1 LQQELENNLK
11 VGLVK
16 NFDNIMVVFK
26 SVKYKNFLSSGNIF
40 TEIKLDQHP
49 TTLIVG
55 SNGAGKSTFLDAIT
69 FSLFGKPFRNINKPQ
84 LVNSINEK
92 DCVVEIEFK
101 IGKINYKV
109 VRGIKPNT
117 FEIYVDGSLLNQDA
131 KAKDYQDY
139 LEKVILKMN
148 YKSFTQIVILGS
160 TNFTPFMQ
168 LSAADRRTVIE
179 DLLDIQIFS
188 SMNVI
193 VKNKLHTLKDEAA
206 QLKIQIDN
214 TKDKIDLHK
223 KHLDELKKNTK
234 EIVDAKKQEVVENK
248 ASLSSLETEA
258 TNKEVEI
265 DNLVNETTDE
275 DSTTKKFQK
284 LNNLEAKIE
293 GNIQKLE
300 KDIEFYSV
308 NSTCPTCDQAIN
320 NKEEKVHTCNS
331 KITELNEGLTKLK
344 EESDAVLQRINTIKA
359 VQKQLKSL
367 EQDLVRINTSR
378 SQIRKYIAKLEDEIA
393 EIESKPA
400 MSDEF
405 KAQSKTLLNALQ
417 SFNDKRKEVSEQTQ
431 NYDIVAQL
439 LKDGG
444 IKSKIIKQYV
454 PVINK
459 LVNKYLAAMDF
470 FVNFN
475 IDEEFKETI
484 KSRHRDDFSYE
495 NFSEGEKKR
504 IDLALLFT
512 WRSVAKLKNS
522 VNTNL
527 LIFDEV
533 FDGSLDINGT
543 EEFMKLINM
552 MNEGTNIFVIT
563 HKSDQMVDKFKY
575 TIRFG
580 KVKNFSQV
588 VS

>member
-1 LQQELENNLK
+1 MIL
-11 VGLVK
+11 
-16 NFDNIMVVFK
+16 FK
-26 SVKYKNFLSSGNIF
+26 TVRYKNFLSTGNLF
-40 TEIKLDQHP
+40 TEIQLNENA

-55 SNGAGKSTFLDAIT
+55 ENGAGKSTFLDAIT

-92 DCVVEIEFK
+92 DCQVEVEFT
-101 IGKINYKV
+101 IGKKEYKV
-109 VRGIKPNT
+109 VRGIKPNV
-117 FEIYVDGSLLNQDA
+117 FEIYQDGNLLNQDA
-131 KAKDYQDY
+131 KSKDYQEQ
-139 LEKVILKMN
+139 LEKNILKMN

-168 LSAADRRTVIE
+168 LSAADRRAVIE

-188 SMNVI
+188 AMNVV
-193 VKNKLHTLKDEAA
+193 VKSKLHTLKDEAA

-214 TKDKIDLHK
+214 TKDKINLHK
-223 KHLDELKKNTK
+223 KHLEELKKNSQ
-234 EIVDAKKQEVVENK
+234 EIVDAKKQEVVDNT
-248 ASLSSLETEA
+248 ASLSTLETEA
-258 TNKEVEI
+258 TNKEIEI
-265 DNLVNETTDE
+265 ENLLTQTADEETN
-275 DSTTKKFQK
+275 TKRFTK
-284 LNNLEAKIE
+284 LNQLEAKIE

-300 KDIEFYSV
+300 NDIEFYSV

-320 NKEEKVHTCNS
+320 NKEEKVHTCTS
-331 KITELNEGLTKLK
+331 KITELTEGLTKLK
-344 EESDAVLQRINTIKA
+344 EESDAVLQRINSIKA
-359 VQKQLKSL
+359 TQKQLQSL

-378 SQIRKYIAKLEDEIA
+378 SQIRKYIKKLENEIA

-405 KAQSKTLLNALQ
+405 KAQSKTLLNDLQ
-417 SFNDKRKEVSEQTQ
+417 AFNDKRKTVSEQTQ
-431 NYDIVAQL
+431 HYDIVAQL

-470 FVNFN
+470 FVNFT

-552 MNEGTNIFVIT
+552 MNDNTNIFVIT
-563 HKSDQMVDKFKY
+563 HKTDQMVDKFKH
-575 TIRFG
+575 TIKFA
-580 KVKNFSQV
+580 KVKNFSQMV
-588 VS
+588 V

>member
-1 LQQELENNLK
+1 MILFKK
-11 VGLVK
+11 VR
-16 NFDNIMVVFK
+16 
-26 SVKYKNFLSSGNIF
+26 YKNFLSTGNFF
-40 TEIKLDQHP
+40 TEIPLNTNA
-49 TTLIVG
+49 TTLIIG
-55 SNGAGKSTFLDAIT
+55 ENGAGKSTFLDAIT
-69 FSLFGKPFRNINKPQ
+69 FALFGKPFRSVNKPQ
-84 LVNSINEK
+84 LINSINEK
-92 DCVVEIEFK
+92 DCLVEIEFSISSK
-101 IGKINYKV
+101 NYKV
-109 VRGIKPNT
+109 IRGIKPNL
-117 FEIYVDGSLLNQDA
+117 FEIYCNGELVNQDA
-131 KAKDYQDY
+131 KSKDYQDQ
-139 LEKVILKMN
+139 LEKLILKMN

-168 LSAADRRTVIE
+168 LSAGDRRAVIE

-188 SMNVI
+188 SMNQV
-193 VKNKLHTLKDEAA
+193 VKTKLTQFKEEAGR
-206 QLKIQIDN
+206 LKIQIDAV
-214 TKDKIDLHK
+214 KGKIELHK

-234 EIVDAKKQEVVENK
+234 ELVDAKKQEIVDNNN
-248 ASLSSLETEA
+248 SLSELDVESTQ
-258 TNKEVEI
+258 KEKQI
-265 DNLVNETTDE
+265 DDLIFQTSDE
-275 DSTTKKFQK
+275 EFTSKKFTK

-331 KITELNEGLTKLK
+331 KITELTEGLTKLK

-359 VQKQLKSL
+359 TQKELKSL

-378 SQIRKYIAKLEDEIA
+378 KQIRNYITKLEKEIY
-393 EIESKPA
+393 EIENKPA

-405 KAQSKTLLNALQ
+405 KAQSKVLLNELQ
-417 SFNDKRKEVSEQTQ
+417 DHNEKRKNAVESMT

-444 IKSKIIKQYV
+444 IKSKIIKQYI

-459 LVNKYLAAMDF
+459 LVNKYLASMDF

-475 IDEEFKETI
+475 IDEEFKESI

-512 WRSVAKLKNS
+512 WRAVAKLKNS
-522 VNTNL
+522 ANTNL

-533 FDGSLDINGT
+533 FDGSLDSNGT
-543 EEFMKLINM
+543 EEFLKLINM
-552 MNEGTNIFVIT
+552 FNDGTNIFVIS
-563 HKSDQMVDKFKY
+563 HKGDVLADKFKH
-575 TIRFG
+575 TIKFA
-580 KVKNFSQV
+580 KIKNFSQMV
-588 VS
+588 Q

>member
-1 LQQELENNLK
+1 MIFFSK
-11 VGLVK
+11 VR
-16 NFDNIMVVFK
+16 
-26 SVKYKNFLSSGNIF
+26 YKNFLSTGNIF
-40 TEIKLDQHP
+40 TEIDLGEHA
-49 TTLIVG
+49 TTLIIG
-55 SNGAGKSTFLDAIT
+55 ENGAGKSTFLDAIT
-69 FSLFGKPFRNINKPQ
+69 FALFGKPFRNINKPQ

-101 IGKINYKV
+101 IGKTNYKV

-117 FEIYVDGSLLNQDA
+117 FEIYVNGDLLNQDA

-193 VKNKLHTLKDEAA
+193 VKNKLHGLKDEAA

-214 TKDKIDLHK
+214 TKDKIELHK

-234 EIVDAKKQEVVENK
+234 EIVDAKKKEFEENSTTLKNLAVELTEK
-248 ASLSSLETEA
+248 ETQIETIVSSISDEET
-258 TNKEVEI
+258 
-265 DNLVNETTDE
+265 
-275 DSTTKKFQK
+275 STKKFNK
-284 LNNLEAKIE
+284 LNQLEAKIE

-331 KITELNEGLTKLK
+331 KISELTDGLTKLK

-359 VQKQLKSL
+359 TQKELKAL
-367 EQDLVRINTSR
+367 EQDLVRITTHRKQVR
-378 SQIRKYIAKLEDEIA
+378 SYIAKLQEEIDV
-393 EIESKPA
+393 IESKPA

-405 KAQSKTLLNALQ
+405 KAQSKQLLNALQ
-417 SFNDKRKEVSEQTQ
+417 AFNDKRKEVSEQTQ

-543 EEFMKLINM
+543 EEFMKLIYM
-552 MNEGTNIFVIT
+552 MNDDANIFVIT
-563 HKSDQMVDKFKY
+563 HKTDQMVDKFKH
-575 TIRFG
+575 TIRFA

-588 VS
+588 V

>member
-1 LQQELENNLK
+1 VIFFSK
-11 VGLVK
+11 VR
-16 NFDNIMVVFK
+16 
-26 SVKYKNFLSSGNIF
+26 YKNFLSTGNIF
-40 TEIKLDQHP
+40 TEINLGEHS

-55 SNGAGKSTFLDAIT
+55 ENGAGKSTFLDAIT

-92 DCVVEIEFK
+92 DCIVEIEFT

-109 VRGIKPNT
+109 VRGIKPNI
-117 FEIYVDGSLLNQDA
+117 FEIYVDGDLLNQDA
-131 KAKDYQDY
+131 KSKDYQDY

-193 VKNKLHTLKDEAA
+193 VKNKLHTLKDEAT

-234 EIVDAKKQEVVENK
+234 EIVDAKKQEIEENRTSLHQLQVEG
-248 ASLSSLETEA
+248 SQ
-258 TNKEVEI
+258 KEKQI
-265 DNLVNETTDE
+265 DDLVFQVSDE
-275 DSTTKKFQK
+275 EFTTKRFNK

-331 KITELNEGLTKLK
+331 KITELSKGLKKLK
-344 EESDAVLQRINTIKA
+344 EENDAVLQRINTIKA
-359 VQKQLKSL
+359 TQKELKTF

-378 SQIRKYIAKLEDEIA
+378 SQIGKYIKKLADEIT
-393 EIESKPA
+393 EIENKPA

-405 KAQSKTLLNALQ
+405 KAQSKELLNALQ
-417 SFNDKRKEVSEQTQ
+417 TFNEKRKTVSEQTQ
-431 NYDIVAQL
+431 HYDIVAQL

-563 HKSDQMVDKFKY
+563 HKSDQMVDKFKH

-580 KVKNFSQV
+580 KVKNFSQMV
-588 VS
+588 

>member
-1 LQQELENNLK
+1 
-11 VGLVK
+11 
-16 NFDNIMVVFK
+16 
-26 SVKYKNFLSSGNIF
+26 
-40 TEIKLDQHP
+40 
-49 TTLIVG
+49 
-55 SNGAGKSTFLDAIT
+55 
-69 FSLFGKPFRNINKPQ
+69 
-84 LVNSINEK
+84 
-92 DCVVEIEFK
+92 
-101 IGKINYKV
+101 
-109 VRGIKPNT
+109 
-117 FEIYVDGSLLNQDA
+117 
-131 KAKDYQDY
+131 
-139 LEKVILKMN
+139 
-148 YKSFTQIVILGS
+148 
-160 TNFTPFMQ
+160 
-168 LSAADRRTVIE
+168 
-179 DLLDIQIFS
+179 
-188 SMNVI
+188 MNVI
-193 VKNKLHTLKDEAA
+193 VKNKLHTLKDEAT

-234 EIVDAKKQEVVENK
+234 EIVDAKKQEIEENRTSLHQLQVEG
-248 ASLSSLETEA
+248 SQ
-258 TNKEVEI
+258 KEKQI
-265 DNLVNETTDE
+265 DDLVFQVSDE
-275 DSTTKKFQK
+275 EFTTKRFNK

-331 KITELNEGLTKLK
+331 KITELSKGLKKLK
-344 EESDAVLQRINTIKA
+344 EENDAVLQRINTIKA
-359 VQKQLKSL
+359 TQKELKTF

-378 SQIRKYIAKLEDEIA
+378 SQIGKYIKKLADEIT
-393 EIESKPA
+393 EIENKPA

-405 KAQSKTLLNALQ
+405 KAQSKELLNALQ
-417 SFNDKRKEVSEQTQ
+417 TFNEKRKTVSEQTQ
-431 NYDIVAQL
+431 HYDIVAQL

-563 HKSDQMVDKFKY
+563 HKSDQMVDKFKH

-580 KVKNFSQV
+580 KVKNFSQMV
-588 VS
+588 

>member
-1 LQQELENNLK
+1 VIFFSK
-11 VGLVK
+11 VR
-16 NFDNIMVVFK
+16 
-26 SVKYKNFLSSGNIF
+26 YKNFLSTGNIF
-40 TEIKLDQHP
+40 TEIDLGEHA
-49 TTLIVG
+49 TTLIIG
-55 SNGAGKSTFLDAIT
+55 ENGAGKSTFLDAIT
-69 FSLFGKPFRNINKPQ
+69 FALFGKPFRNINKPQ

-101 IGKINYKV
+101 IGKTNYKV

-117 FEIYVDGSLLNQDA
+117 FEIYVNGDLLNQDA

-193 VKNKLHTLKDEAA
+193 VKNKLHGLKDEAA

-214 TKDKIDLHK
+214 TKDKIELHK

-234 EIVDAKKQEVVENK
+234 EIVDAKKKEFEENSTTLKNLAVELTEK
-248 ASLSSLETEA
+248 ETQIETIVSSISDEET
-258 TNKEVEI
+258 
-265 DNLVNETTDE
+265 
-275 DSTTKKFQK
+275 STKKFNK
-284 LNNLEAKIE
+284 LNQLEAKIE

-331 KITELNEGLTKLK
+331 KISELTDGLTKLK

-359 VQKQLKSL
+359 TQKELKAL
-367 EQDLVRINTSR
+367 EQDLVRITTHRKQVR
-378 SQIRKYIAKLEDEIA
+378 SYIAKLQEEIDV
-393 EIESKPA
+393 IESKPA

-405 KAQSKTLLNALQ
+405 KAQSKQLLNALQ
-417 SFNDKRKEVSEQTQ
+417 AYNDKRKEVSEQTQ

-454 PVINK
+454 PIINK

-552 MNEGTNIFVIT
+552 MNEGTNVFVIT
-563 HKSDQMVDKFKY
+563 HKSDQMVDKFKH

-580 KVKNFSQV
+580 KVKNFSQMV
-588 VS
+588 N

>member
-1 LQQELENNLK
+1 VIFFNA
-11 VGLVK
+11 VR
-16 NFDNIMVVFK
+16 
-26 SVKYKNFLSSGNIF
+26 YKNFLSSGNIF
-40 TEIKLDQHP
+40 TEINLGAHP

-55 SNGAGKSTFLDAIT
+55 ENGAGKSTFLDAIT
-69 FSLFGKPFRNINKPQ
+69 FALFGKPFRNINKPQ

-92 DCVVEIEFK
+92 DCVVEIEFV
-101 IGKINYKV
+101 IGKIKYKV
-109 VRGIKPNT
+109 VRGIKPNL
-117 FEIYVDGSLLNQDA
+117 FEIYLNDDLLNQDA
-131 KAKDYQDY
+131 KSKDYQEY

-188 SMNVI
+188 AMNVV
-193 VKNKLHTLKDEAA
+193 VKNKMHALKDEAA

-214 TKDKIDLHK
+214 TKDKIELHK

-234 EIVDAKKQEVVENK
+234 EILDAKKQEAVENRV
-248 ASLSSLETEA
+248 SLSSLETEA
-258 TNKEVEI
+258 TQKEKQI
-265 DNLVNETTDE
+265 DDLIFLTSDE
-275 DSTTKKFQK
+275 EFTTKRFNK

-320 NKEEKVHTCNS
+320 NKEEKVHSCNS
-331 KITELNEGLTKLK
+331 KISELTEGLNKLK
-344 EESDAVLQRINTIKA
+344 EESDAVLQRINTIKTT
-359 VQKQLKSL
+359 QKELKSF

-378 SQIRKYIAKLEDEIA
+378 SQIRKYIKKLEDEIT

-405 KAQSKTLLNALQ
+405 KAQSKELLNALQ
-417 SFNDKRKEVSEQTQ
+417 GFNEKRKTVSEQTQ

-454 PVINK
+454 PIINK

-563 HKSDQMVDKFKY
+563 HKSDQMVDKFKH

-580 KVKNFSQV
+580 KIKNFSQMV
-588 VS
+588 N

>member
-1 LQQELENNLK
+1 VIL
-11 VGLVK
+11 
-16 NFDNIMVVFK
+16 FK
-26 SVKYKNFLSSGNIF
+26 FVRYKNFLSTGNVF
-40 TEIKLDQHP
+40 TEIDLSGHP
-49 TTLIVG
+49 TTLIIG
-55 SNGAGKSTFLDAIT
+55 ENGAGKSTFLDAIT

-101 IGKINYKV
+101 VSKTEYKV
-109 VRGIKPNT
+109 VRGIKPNL
-117 FEIYVDGSLLNQDA
+117 FEIYADGILLNQDA
-131 KAKDYQDY
+131 KAKDYQDF
-139 LEKVILKMN
+139 LEKNVLKMN

-168 LSAADRRTVIE
+168 LSAYDRRTVIE

-188 SMNVI
+188 AMNVV

-214 TKDKIDLHK
+214 TKDKIELHK

-234 EIVDAKKQEVVENK
+234 EILDAKKQEVVENRT
-248 ASLSSLETEA
+248 SLSTLELEA
-258 TNKEVEI
+258 KQKEKQI
-265 DNLVNETTDE
+265 DDLIFQVSDE
-275 DSTTKKFQK
+275 EFTAKRFNK

-293 GNIQKLE
+293 GNIQKLQT
-300 KDIEFYSV
+300 DIEFYSV
-308 NSTCPTCDQAIN
+308 NSTCPTCDQTIN
-320 NKEEKVHTCNS
+320 NKEEKVHACNS
-331 KITELNEGLTKLK
+331 KITELNEGLDKLK
-344 EESDAVLQRINTIKA
+344 EESDAVLRRINNIKTI
-359 VQKQLKSL
+359 QQELKTF

-378 SQIRKYIAKLEDEIA
+378 SQVRKYVKKLEEEIT

-405 KAQSKTLLNALQ
+405 KAQSKELLNALQ
-417 SFNDKRKEVSEQTQ
+417 AFNDKRKTVSEQTQ
-431 NYDIVAQL
+431 SYDIVAQL

-454 PVINK
+454 PIINK

-543 EEFMKLINM
+543 EEFMKLISM

-563 HKSDQMVDKFKY
+563 HKSDQMVDKFKH

-580 KVKNFSQV
+580 KVKNFSQMV
-588 VS
+588 N

>member
-1 LQQELENNLK
+1 MIL
-11 VGLVK
+11 
-16 NFDNIMVVFK
+16 FK
-26 SVKYKNFLSSGNIF
+26 FVRYKNFLSTGNVF
-40 TEIKLDQHP
+40 TEIDLSGHP
-49 TTLIVG
+49 TTLIIG
-55 SNGAGKSTFLDAIT
+55 ENGAGKSTFLDAIT

-101 IGKINYKV
+101 VSKTEYKV
-109 VRGIKPNT
+109 VRGIKPNV
-117 FEIYVDGSLLNQDA
+117 FEIYADGILLNQDA
-131 KAKDYQDY
+131 KAKDYQDF
-139 LEKVILKMN
+139 LEKNVLKMN

-168 LSAADRRTVIE
+168 LSAYDRRTVIE

-188 SMNVI
+188 AMNVV

-214 TKDKIDLHK
+214 TKDKIELHK

-234 EIVDAKKQEVVENK
+234 EILDAKKQEVVENRT
-248 ASLSSLETEA
+248 SLSTLELEA
-258 TNKEVEI
+258 KQKEKQI
-265 DNLVNETTDE
+265 DDLIFQVSDE
-275 DSTTKKFQK
+275 EFTAKRFSK

-293 GNIQKLE
+293 GNIQKLQT
-300 KDIEFYSV
+300 DIEFYSV
-308 NSTCPTCDQAIN
+308 NSTCPTCDQTIN
-320 NKEEKVHTCNS
+320 NKEEKVHACNS
-331 KITELNEGLTKLK
+331 KITELNEGLDKLK
-344 EESDAVLQRINTIKA
+344 EESDAVLRRINNIKTI
-359 VQKQLKSL
+359 QQELKTF

-378 SQIRKYIAKLEDEIA
+378 SQVRKYVKKLEEEIT
-393 EIESKPA
+393 EIENKPA

-405 KAQSKTLLNALQ
+405 KAQSKELLNALQ
-417 SFNDKRKEVSEQTQ
+417 AFNDKRKTVSEQTQ
-431 NYDIVAQL
+431 SYDIVAQL

-454 PVINK
+454 PIINK

-512 WRSVAKLKNS
+512 WFIV
-522 VNTNL
+522 T
-527 LIFDEV
+527 
-533 FDGSLDINGT
+533 
-543 EEFMKLINM
+543 
-552 MNEGTNIFVIT
+552 
-563 HKSDQMVDKFKY
+563 
-575 TIRFG
+575 G
-580 KVKNFSQV
+580 KQIGRAHV
-588 VS
+588 

>member
-1 LQQELENNLK
+1 VIVFE
-11 VGLVK
+11 
-16 NFDNIMVVFK
+16 VVR
-26 SVKYKNFLSSGNIF
+26 YKNFLSTGNVF
-40 TEIKLDQHP
+40 TEIQLNKNP

-55 SNGAGKSTFLDAIT
+55 ENGAGKSTFLDAIT
-69 FSLFGKPFRNINKPQ
+69 FGLFGKPFRNINKPQ

-92 DCVVEIEFK
+92 DCLVEVEFAIGSKKYK
-101 IGKINYKV
+101 I
-109 VRGIKPNT
+109 VRGIKPNV
-117 FEIYVDGSLLNQDA
+117 FEIYAGSELVNQA
-131 KAKDYQDY
+131 ANSKDYQEQ
-139 LEKVILKMN
+139 LEKTILKMN

-168 LSAADRRTVIE
+168 LSASDRRAVIE

-193 VKNKLHTLKDEAA
+193 VKSKLHTLKDESA

-223 KHLDELKKNTK
+223 KHLEELKKNTK
-234 EIVDAKKQEVVENK
+234 EIVEAKKLEVNENT
-248 ASLSSLETEA
+248 ASLSQLENEA
-258 TNKEVEI
+258 TEKEVQIE
-265 DNLVNETTDE
+265 NLLTEVSDDDAT
-275 DSTTKKFQK
+275 SKKFNK
-284 LNNLEAKIE
+284 LNQLEAKIE

-320 NKEEKVHTCNS
+320 NKDEKVHTCNS
-331 KITELNEGLTKLK
+331 KITELSEGLKKLK
-344 EESDAVLQRINTIKA
+344 EESDAVLHRINTIKTT
-359 VQKQLKSL
+359 QKELKTL

-378 SQIRKYIAKLEDEIA
+378 KQVRNYIAKLEREIS
-393 EIESKPA
+393 EIENKPA

-405 KAQSKTLLNALQ
+405 KAQSKELLNALQ
-417 SFNDKRKEVSEQTQ
+417 AFNEKRKEVSEQTQ

-552 MNEGTNIFVIT
+552 FTDNTNIFVIT
-563 HKSDQMVDKFKY
+563 HKTDQMVDKFKH

-588 VS
+588 I

>member
-1 LQQELENNLK
+1 
-11 VGLVK
+11 V
-16 NFDNIMVVFK
+16 ITFK
-26 SVKYKNFLSSGNIF
+26 SVRYKNFLSTGNVF
-40 TEIKLDQHP
+40 TEIKLNENA

-55 SNGAGKSTFLDAIT
+55 ENGAGKSTFLDAIT

-92 DCVVEIEFK
+92 DCIVEVEFAIASKQYK
-101 IGKINYKV
+101 II
-109 VRGIKPNT
+109 RGIKPNV
-117 FEIYVDGSLLNQDA
+117 FEIYIDGELLNQDA
-131 KAKDYQDY
+131 KSKDYQEQ
-139 LEKVILKMN
+139 LEKLILKMN

-168 LSAADRRTVIE
+168 LSASDRRAVIE

-214 TKDKIDLHK
+214 TRDKIELHK

-234 EIVDAKKQEVVENK
+234 EIVDAKKQEVKENT
-248 ASLSSLETEA
+248 ASLSDLETEA
-258 TNKEVEI
+258 TTKETEI
-265 DNLVNETTDE
+265 DNLLLKVEDE
-275 DSTTKKFQK
+275 DTTTKKFNK
-284 LNNLEAKIE
+284 LNQLEAKIE

-331 KITELNEGLTKLK
+331 KITELNEGLNKLK
-344 EESDAVLQRINTIKA
+344 EESDAVLHRINTIKTT
-359 VQKQLKSL
+359 QKELKTF

-378 SQIRKYIAKLEDEIA
+378 KQVRNYIAKLEKEIA

-405 KAQSKTLLNALQ
+405 KAQSKELLNALQ
-417 SFNDKRKEVSEQTQ
+417 SFNEKRKEVSEQTQ

-552 MNEGTNIFVIT
+552 MNDNTNIFVIT
-563 HKSDQMVDKFKY
+563 HKSDQMIDKFKH

-588 VS
+588 I

>member
-1 LQQELENNLK
+1 M
-11 VGLVK
+11 
-16 NFDNIMVVFK
+16 IHFK
-26 SVKYKNFLSSGNIF
+26 TVRYKNFLSTGNIF
-40 TEIKLDQHP
+40 TQIPIDKNP

-55 SNGAGKSTFLDAIT
+55 ENGAGKSTFLDAIT

-92 DCVVEIEFK
+92 DCVVEIEFT
-101 IGKINYKV
+101 IGKKNYKI
-109 VRGIKPNT
+109 VRGIKPNI
-117 FEIYVDGSLLNQDA
+117 FEIHCDGELLNQDA
-131 KAKDYQDY
+131 KAKDYQDM

-168 LSAADRRTVIE
+168 LGAADRRAVIE

-188 SMNVI
+188 AMNQV
-193 VKNKLHTLKDEAA
+193 VKSKVHDLKDEGAR
-206 QLKIQIDN
+206 LKIQID
-214 TKDKIDLHK
+214 TTREKIELHK
-223 KHLDELKKNTK
+223 RHLDELKKNNK
-234 EIVDAKKQEVVENK
+234 EIIDAKKLEITQNQEQIATLQIDVAVLENK
-248 ASLSSLETEA
+248 IETLLTSITDDEASAKKLS
-258 TNKEVEI
+258 
-265 DNLVNETTDE
+265 
-275 DSTTKKFQK
+275 KFTQ
-284 LNNLEAKIE
+284 LEAKIE
-293 GNIQKLE
+293 NNIGKLE

-308 NSTCPTCDQAIN
+308 NSTCPTCDQNIN
-320 NKEEKVHTCNS
+320 NKDEKVTACNH
-331 KITELNEGLTKLK
+331 KIGELNEGLSKLK
-344 EESDAVLQRINTIKA
+344 KESDVVTERIKA
-359 VQKQLKSL
+359 IKGIQKEIQKLQ
-367 EQDLVRINTSR
+367 QDLTSKNTSAF
-378 SQIRKYIAKLEDEIA
+378 QTTKYIRKLENEISA
-393 EIESKPA
+393 LQSKPA
-400 MSDEF
+400 MSDDF
-405 KAQSKTLLNALQ
+405 KAQSKQLLNDLQ
-417 SFNDKRKEVSEQTQ
+417 RYNESRKVVAEQSQ
-431 NYDIVAQL
+431 HYDIVSQL

-470 FVNFN
+470 FVNFT

-533 FDGSLDINGT
+533 FDGSLDVNGT

-552 MNEGTNIFVIT
+552 LNENTNIFVIT
-563 HKSDQMVDKFKY
+563 HKTDQMVDKFKH
-575 TIRFG
+575 TIRFN
-580 KVKNFSQV
+580 KVKNFSQMV
-588 VS
+588 V

>member
-1 LQQELENNLK
+1 MIVFE
-11 VGLVK
+11 
-16 NFDNIMVVFK
+16 VVR
-26 SVKYKNFLSSGNIF
+26 YKNFLSTGNVF
-40 TEIKLDQHP
+40 TEIQLNKNP

-55 SNGAGKSTFLDAIT
+55 ENGAGKSTFLDAIT
-69 FSLFGKPFRNINKPQ
+69 FGLFGKPFRNINKPQ

-92 DCVVEIEFK
+92 DCLVEVEFAIGSKKYK
-101 IGKINYKV
+101 I
-109 VRGIKPNT
+109 VRGIKPNV
-117 FEIYVDGSLLNQDA
+117 FEIYAGSELVNQA
-131 KAKDYQDY
+131 ANSKDYQEQ
-139 LEKVILKMN
+139 LEKTILKMN

-168 LSAADRRTVIE
+168 LSASDRRAVIE

-193 VKNKLHTLKDEAA
+193 VKSKLHTLKDESA

-223 KHLDELKKNTK
+223 KHLEELKKNTK
-234 EIVDAKKQEVVENK
+234 EIVEAKKLEVNENT
-248 ASLSSLETEA
+248 ASLSQLENEA
-258 TNKEVEI
+258 TEKEVQIE
-265 DNLVNETTDE
+265 NLLTEVSDDDAT
-275 DSTTKKFQK
+275 SKKFNK
-284 LNNLEAKIE
+284 LNQLEAKIE

-320 NKEEKVHTCNS
+320 NKDEKVHTCNS
-331 KITELNEGLTKLK
+331 KITELSEGLKKLK
-344 EESDAVLQRINTIKA
+344 EESDAVLHRINTIKTT
-359 VQKQLKSL
+359 QKELKTL

-378 SQIRKYIAKLEDEIA
+378 KQVRNYIAKLEREIS
-393 EIESKPA
+393 EIENKPA

-405 KAQSKTLLNALQ
+405 KAQSKELLNALQ
-417 SFNDKRKEVSEQTQ
+417 AFNEKRKEVSEQTQ

-552 MNEGTNIFVIT
+552 FTDNTNIFVIT
-563 HKSDQMVDKFKY
+563 HKTDQMVDKFKH

-588 VS
+588 I

>member
-1 LQQELENNLK
+1 
-11 VGLVK
+11 VI
-16 NFDNIMVVFK
+16 NFSVVR
-26 SVKYKNFLSSGNIF
+26 YKNFLSTGNLF
-40 TEIKLDQHP
+40 TEIPLIENP

-55 SNGAGKSTFLDAIT
+55 ENGAGKSTFLDAIT
-69 FSLFGKPFRNINKPQ
+69 FALFGKPFRNINKPQ
-84 LVNSINEK
+84 LINSINEK
-92 DCVVEIEFK
+92 DCVVEIEFT
-101 IGKINYKV
+101 IGKKSYKII
-109 VRGIKPNT
+109 RGIKPNI
-117 FEIYVDGSLLNQDA
+117 FEIHCDGDLLNQDA
-131 KAKDYQDY
+131 KSKDYQDH
-139 LEKVILKMN
+139 LEKNILKMN

-188 SMNVI
+188 AMNQV
-193 VKNKLHTLKDEAA
+193 VKSKIHLYKDEAA

-214 TKDKIDLHK
+214 TKDKIELHK
-223 KHLDELKKNTK
+223 KHLEELKKNSK
-234 EIVDAKKQEVVENK
+234 EIVDAKKTEVKENT
-248 ASLSSLETEA
+248 ASLSEFENEA
-258 TNKEVEI
+258 TDIETKIENLSIEVS
-265 DNLVNETTDE
+265 E
-275 DSTTKKFQK
+275 DDTVTKKFNK
-284 LNNLEAKIE
+284 LNQLEAKIE

-320 NKEEKVHTCNS
+320 NKEEKVHTCNT
-331 KITELNEGLTKLK
+331 KISELNEGLNKLK
-344 EESDAVLQRINTIKA
+344 EESDAVLHRINTIKTT
-359 VQKQLKSL
+359 QKQLKLL

-378 SQIRKYIAKLEDEIA
+378 KQVRNYITKLEKEIE

-400 MSDEF
+400 MSDQF
-405 KAQSKTLLNALQ
+405 KAQSKILLNDLQ
-417 SFNDKRKEVSEQTQ
+417 AFNEKRKTVSEQLQ

-563 HKSDQMVDKFKY
+563 HKSDQMVDKFKN
-575 TIRFG
+575 TIRFA
-580 KVKNFSQV
+580 KVKNFSQMV
-588 VS
+588 N

>member
-1 LQQELENNLK
+1 MITFE
-11 VGLVK
+11 
-16 NFDNIMVVFK
+16 
-26 SVKYKNFLSSGNIF
+26 SVRYKNFLSTGNVF
-40 TEIKLDQHP
+40 TEIKLNENS

-55 SNGAGKSTFLDAIT
+55 ENGAGKSTFLDAIT
-69 FSLFGKPFRNINKPQ
+69 FGLFGKPFRSVNKPQ

-92 DCVVEIEFK
+92 DCVVEIVFH
-101 IGKINYKV
+101 IGKRSYKII
-109 VRGIKPNT
+109 RGIKPNV
-117 FEIYVDGSLLNQDA
+117 FEIYADGELLNQDA
-131 KAKDYQDY
+131 RSKDYQDQ
-139 LEKVILKMN
+139 LEKNILKMN

-188 SMNVI
+188 AMNQV
-193 VKNKLHTLKDEAA
+193 VKSRLHTYKDEAA

-214 TKDKIDLHK
+214 TKDKIELHK

-234 EIVDAKKQEVVENK
+234 EIVDAKKTEVTENK
-248 ASLSSLETEA
+248 ASLSEFENEA
-258 TNKEVEI
+258 TEIETQIENLSIEVS
-265 DNLVNETTDE
+265 E
-275 DSTTKKFQK
+275 DDTVTKKFNK
-284 LNNLEAKIE
+284 LNQLEAKIE

-331 KITELNEGLTKLK
+331 KISELNDGLNKLK

-359 VQKQLKSL
+359 TQKQLKLL

-378 SQIRKYIAKLEDEIA
+378 KQVRNYIAKLEREIE

-405 KAQSKTLLNALQ
+405 KAQSKILLNDLQ
-417 SFNDKRKEVSEQTQ
+417 AFNEKRKNVSDALLTH
-431 NYDIVAQL
+431 DIVAQL

-563 HKSDQMVDKFKY
+563 HKSDQMVDKFKH
-575 TIRFG
+575 TIRFA

-588 VS
+588 I